1 MLQDHFSN
9 LSQCSDKCRGLRVCQ
24 LQQFVME
31 CDGDEAFQGG
41 PEVVGVSA
49 EPLHQ
54 PPAQS
59 HSLHTKQ
66 FIMEQKLQHHS
77 RNFMRLSGLKMAA
90 ITAD

>member
-1 MLQDHFSN
+1 
-9 LSQCSDKCRGLRVCQ
+9 
-24 LQQFVME
+24 ME
-31 CDGDEAFQGG
+31 CHGDEAFQGR
-41 PEVVGVSA
+41 PEVVGISA

-66 FIMEQKLQHHS
+66 FIMEQKLQRHS
-77 RNFMRLSGLKMAA
+77 GNFMRLSGLKMPA